1 VPAESGKSK
10 VYRFK
15 PVMKVAAESMSDLSK
30 RAEVAQ
36 WLLLNTMIAKTLV
49 RGDVLAL
56 LALLLVALD
65 TGGVF

>member
-1 VPAESGKSK
+1 
-10 VYRFK
+10 
-15 PVMKVAAESMSDLSK
+15 MSDLSK

-65 TGGVF
+65 TCGVF

>member
-1 VPAESGKSK
+1 
-10 VYRFK
+10 
-15 PVMKVAAESMSDLSK
+15 MKVAAESMSDLSK

-36 WLLLNTMIAKTLV
+36 WLLLNTTLV

>member
-1 VPAESGKSK
+1 
-10 VYRFK
+10 
-15 PVMKVAAESMSDLSK
+15 MSDLCK

-36 WLLLNTMIAKTLV
+36 WLLPNTMNAKTLV

-56 LALLLVALD
+56 LAFLLVALV